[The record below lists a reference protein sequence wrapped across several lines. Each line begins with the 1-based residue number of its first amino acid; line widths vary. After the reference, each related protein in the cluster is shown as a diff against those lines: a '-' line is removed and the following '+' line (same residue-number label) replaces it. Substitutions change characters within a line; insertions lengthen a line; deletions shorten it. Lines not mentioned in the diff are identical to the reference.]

1 MELSPKDCL
10 KKAILDTQE
19 KVRDYESHSKNIE
32 DEEIS
37 NCFKQFAEEE
47 GHQAAKLQELLD
59 KCES

>member
-37 NCFKQFAEEE
+37 NCFAKFAEEE
-47 GHQAAKLQELLD
+47 GHQAVKLQELLD
-59 KCES
+59 RYDG